1 MRLRKVLLT
10 AGRKRIDGA
19 TLAEIKRESK
29 DLRSRAPESV
39 LADLVDARVRL
50 IESHWKRRFR
60 WGGWE

>member
-10 AGRKRIDGA
+10 AGRKLIDGA

-50 IESHWKRRFR
+50 IESHWKRRVR
-60 WGGWE
+60 WGRWE

>member
-10 AGRKRIDGA
+10 VGRKLIDES

-29 DLRSRAPESV
+29 HLRFRAPESV

-50 IESHWKRRFR
+50 IESHWKRRVR
-60 WGGWE
+60 WGRWN